1 MKDSDFLVSLQG
13 KVAIVTGAQGDIG
26 KSISLLLAKSGA
38 DVVITDIHSGQ
49 AQLSAV
55 AKEIRK
61 MGVRSEVVTAD
72 ISNSDDVDHLLGEVL
87 NGFGAIDLLVNV
99 TGIYISNSTLDFS
112 EVEWKALIDVNIKGV
127 FLTCQSVAK
136 IMIQQ
141 KSGNIITIASDSAID
156 VAEGEGPYCESK
168 SGVVVFTKH
177 LAKELGRYG
186 IRVNAIEPGWIRTDM
201 TEFVWADPAKLK
213 VAESEIYLGYMAEP
227 EEIGSVTL
235 FLASNASRYITGQL
249 LVVNGGRI

>member
-13 KVAIVTGAQGDIG
+13 KVAIVTGAKGDIG

-55 AKEIRK
+55 AKKIRK
-61 MGVRSEVVTAD
+61 MGVRCEVVTAD

-87 NGFGAIDLLVNV
+87 NGFGAIDLLINV
-99 TGIYISNSTLDFS
+99 TGIYISNSILDFS
-112 EVEWKALIDVNIKGV
+112 EVERNALIDVNIKGV
-127 FLTCQSVAK
+127 FLTCQAVAK

-141 KSGNIITIASDSAID
+141 KSGNIITIASDSAIN

-168 SGVVVFTKH
+168 SGVVEFTKH

-213 VAESEIYLGYMAEP
+213 VAESEIYLGYMAQP